1 MRIGIP
7 KESAPGETRVALVPS
22 LVTSLTREKHEIFVE
37 SGAGDASYFPDADY
51 VKAGAR
57 VIDNPAALY
66 ESAELILKVQP
77 PQIHPVLKKDEAELV
92 REGSSYIGFLAPVS
106 NPDVVSIFTH
116 RRITSYAM
124 EYIPRISRAQ
134 SMDALSS
141 MATVAGYKSVLLAAT
156 RLPKL
161 FPLLMTAAGTVP
173 PAIVLVL
180 GAGVA
185 GLQAIAT
192 ARRLGAKVEA
202 FDPRPAVREQVRS
215 LGAAFIDISA
225 FEHVETSGGYARE
238 QSADFLKLEQEII
251 SKRLPIID
259 VVISTAQ
266 VFGKKAPVL
275 LTAEMVGMMHPG
287 SVIVDLAA
295 EQGGNCELTQAG
307 KTVDHNGVTI
317 LGPINLPASIPT
329 HASQLYAKNISNLT
343 LHLFQK
349 GATQPDLTDEIVKGC
364 MITSN
369 GTIVHESVREA
380 LTGKE
385 VTPA

>member
-1 MRIGIP
+1 VRIGIP

-57 VIDNPAALY
+57 VVDNPAALY

-106 NPDVVSIFTH
+106 NPDVVSIFTR

-275 LTAEMVGMMHPG
+275 LTAEMVRMMHPG